1 MHPVDAL
8 RRLALSSAASCRALA
23 RENDVMSALGDG
35 DKLVRALRA
44 ARLTST
50 EVRDLIAPLTT
61 PDCDPTPVTENDVQ
75 TVLMRAEFG

>member
-1 MHPVDAL
+1 
-8 RRLALSSAASCRALA
+8 
-23 RENDVMSALGDG
+23 MSALGDG
-35 DKLVRALRA
+35 DKLVRSLRA

-61 PDCDPTPVTENDVQ
+61 PDCNPTPVTENEVQ

>member
-1 MHPVDAL
+1 
-8 RRLALSSAASCRALA
+8 
-23 RENDVMSALGDG
+23 MSALGDG

-61 PDCDPTPVTENDVQ
+61 PDCDPTPVTPNDVE
-75 TVLMRAEFG
+75 TVIFRARFG

>member
-1 MHPVDAL
+1 MHTIDAL
-8 RRLALSSAASCRALA
+8 RKLALSSHHACRALA
-23 RENDVMSALGDG
+23 RENDVAAALGDG
-35 DKLVRALRA
+35 DKLVRSLRA

-61 PDCDPTPVTENDVQ
+61 DCDPTPVTENEVQ

>member
-1 MHPVDAL
+1 MHTIDAL
-8 RRLALSSAASCRALA
+8 RKLALSSHHACRVLA
-23 RENDVMSALGDG
+23 RENDVAAALGDG

-61 PDCDPTPVTENDVQ
+61 PDCDPTPVSENDVQ
-75 TVLMRAEFG
+75 TVLFRAEYG

>member
-1 MHPVDAL
+1 MHTVDAL
-8 RRLALSSAASCRALA
+8 RRLALSSAASCRVLA
-23 RENDVMSALGDG
+23 RENDVAAALGDG
-35 DKLVRALRA
+35 DKLARALRA

-75 TVLMRAEFG
+75 TVLMRAEHG